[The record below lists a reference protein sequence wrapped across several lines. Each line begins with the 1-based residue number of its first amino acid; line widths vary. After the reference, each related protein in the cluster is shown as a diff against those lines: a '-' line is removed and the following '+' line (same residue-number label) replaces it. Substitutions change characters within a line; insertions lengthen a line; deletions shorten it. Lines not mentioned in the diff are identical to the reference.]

1 MSRKSRILLAVV
13 STLLLLAFVTP
24 GVALAWS
31 GCGSSYYVQRGDTL
45 SGIAVLCGTSIAAIR
60 QANPSL
66 GYYLYAGQTLSMPGG
81 YNSGYNN
88 GYNNGYPG
96 YVTGP
101 TGYGTYVV
109 ARGDTLRNI
118 AARTGFTV
126 SDMIAANPQLW
137 NPNLIYAGQ
146 VINLPGSSSGTTY
159 YDYNGYPTNYGN
171 YGSGSTY
178 TVQWGDTLRMIA
190 TRYGTTVE
198 NLMALNPQ
206 ISNRHWIYAGQVL
219 RVW

>member
-60 QANPSL
+60 QANPGL

-81 YNSGYNN
+81 YNTGYNN

-118 AARTGFTV
+118 AARMGFNV